1 MVLVYILTGVIVLTA
16 LSVLGIA
23 IERRQKR
30 RFEQEELARLLAQR
44 PSADN
49 GAKPQPQPPQSELV
63 ADDGHLAA
71 HMGNNK
77 DGAVSWRPLA
87 LPNPHLLVV
96 GGSGSGKSQTIK
108 AVAHDLKNA
117 TAVVILDVHGD
128 LAIDGA
134 ITHEL
139 HFESHYGINPLVLS
153 LDPKG
158 GGPVAQKE
166 IVRTRLQRTFV
177 PMGSVQLGVLDD
189 LLDRCYRGCSITQED
204 QESWRR
210 EPPTFADLEKLLEE
224 EIARKKN
231 PERLQ
236 ALKTK
241 ISPVFDCQIF
251 SKPALPI
258 AARGITRIDLS
269 RLGLEIQFLASDVL
283 LRHLFREAMLA
294 GEAAEGELRYVF
306 VVDEAKLLVA
316 RGKDDPLGIINRLA
330 SEARKYGVGLLL
342 ASQDLDHFSRD
353 ILNNVATKLV
363 LMHAETA
370 IRTTAGKLLLE
381 KEQLQALKEPFV
393 GLVKFGGS
401 GWRRV
406 KVQPY
411 FARVGSA
418 A

>member
-1 MVLVYILTGVIVLTA
+1 MVLVYILAGVIVLAA
-16 LSVLGIA
+16 LSVLGIYV
-23 IERRQKR
+23 ERREKR
-30 RFEQEELARLLAQR
+30 RFEREELARLLEQR
-44 PSADN
+44 PPSDN
-49 GAKPQPQPPQSELV
+49 DAKFQPIKVPPASTPDNSRLSTYL
-63 ADDGHLAA
+63 GS
-71 HMGNNK
+71 NK
-77 DGAVSWRPLA
+77 DGTVLWQPLT

-108 AVAHDLKNA
+108 AIAHDLKNA
-117 TAVVILDVHGD
+117 TAVVILDLHGD
-128 LAIDGA
+128 LALNGA
-134 ITHEL
+134 VTHEL
-139 HFESHYGINPLVLS
+139 HFESRYGINPLVLS

-166 IVRTRLQRTFV
+166 IVRTRLQRTFA

-189 LLDRCYRGCSITQED
+189 LLQRCYAVRGIIQED
-204 QESWRR
+204 QGSWRR
-210 EPPTFADLEKLLEE
+210 EPPTFADLEELLDE
-224 EIARKKN
+224 EIAGKKN

-241 ISPVFDCQIF
+241 ISPVFDCRVF

-269 RLGLEIQFLASDVL
+269 RLGLDIQFLASDVL

-294 GEAAEGELRYVF
+294 GEATEGELRYVF

-342 ASQDLDHFSRD
+342 ASQDLEHFSRD

-370 IRTTAGKLLLE
+370 IRTTATKLLLE

-406 KVQPY
+406 RVEPY
-411 FARVGSA
+411 FARV
-418 A
+418 

>member
-1 MVLVYILTGVIVLTA
+1 VVLVYILAGVVILTA
-16 LSVLGIA
+16 LSIA
-23 IERRQKR
+23 GVYIERQQKR

-44 PSADN
+44 PLADN
-49 GAKPQPQPPQSELV
+49 GSKPQPQPSQSEPV
-63 ADDGHLAA
+63 ADNGHIAA
-71 HMGNNK
+71 HMGSNK

-87 LPNPHLLVV
+87 LPNPHLLIV

-108 AVAHDLKNA
+108 AIAHDLRKA
-117 TAVVILDVHGD
+117 TAIVVLDVHGD
-128 LAIDGA
+128 LALDGA
-134 ITHEL
+134 TTHEL
-139 HFESHYGINPLVLS
+139 HFESCYGINPLVLS

-166 IVRTRLQRTFV
+166 IVRTRLQRTFA

-189 LLDRCYRGCSITQED
+189 LLDRCYRGCGITQDD

-210 EPPTFADLEKLLEE
+210 EPPTFADLEGLLDE

-231 PERLQ
+231 SERLQ

-241 ISPVFDCQIF
+241 ISPVFDCKVF

-258 AARGITRIDLS
+258 NAKGITRIDMS
-269 RLGLEIQFLASDVL
+269 RLGLDIQFLASDVL
-283 LRHLFREAMLA
+283 LRQLFREAMLA
-294 GEAAEGELRYVF
+294 GEAAEGDLRYLF
-306 VVDEAKLLVA
+306 VIDEAKLLVS

-330 SEARKYGVGLLL
+330 TEARKYGVGLLL
-342 ASQDLDHFSRD
+342 ASQDLEHFSRD

-363 LMHAETA
+363 LMHSETA
-370 IRTTAGKLLLE
+370 IRATASKLLLE

-393 GLVKFGGS
+393 GLAKFGGS
-401 GWRRV
+401 GWKRV

-411 FARVGSA
+411 FART
-418 A
+418 

>member
-1 MVLVYILTGVIVLTA
+1 
-16 LSVLGIA
+16 
-23 IERRQKR
+23 
-30 RFEQEELARLLAQR
+30 
-44 PSADN
+44 
-49 GAKPQPQPPQSELV
+49 
-63 ADDGHLAA
+63 
-71 HMGNNK
+71 
-77 DGAVSWRPLA
+77 
-87 LPNPHLLVV
+87 VV
-96 GGSGSGKSQTIK
+96 
-108 AVAHDLKNA
+108 
-117 TAVVILDVHGD
+117 LDVHGD
-128 LAIDGA
+128 LALDGA
-134 ITHEL
+134 TTHEL
-139 HFESHYGINPLVLS
+139 HFESEYGINPLVLS

-158 GGPVAQKE
+158 GGPTAQRE
-166 IVRTRLQRTFV
+166 IVRTRLQRTFA

-189 LLDRCYRGCSITQED
+189 LLDRCYRGCGITQDD

-210 EPPTFADLEKLLEE
+210 EPPTFADLEGLLDE

-241 ISPVFDCQIF
+241 ISPVFDCKIF
-251 SKPALPI
+251 SKPALPV
-258 AARGITRIDLS
+258 AATGITRIDMS
-269 RLGLEIQFLASDVL
+269 RLSLDVQFLASDVL

-363 LMHAETA
+363 LMHSETA
-370 IRTTAGKLLLE
+370 IRATASKLLLE

-411 FARVGSA
+411 FTRA
-418 A
+418 

>member
-1 MVLVYILTGVIVLTA
+1 VVLVYILAGVIVLTA

-23 IERRQKR
+23 IERRQKH

-44 PSADN
+44 PLADN
-49 GAKPQPQPPQSELV
+49 GVKPQPQPPQSEQV
-63 ADDGHLAA
+63 ADNGRLSSHL
-71 HMGNNK
+71 GSNK
-77 DGAVSWRPLA
+77 DGAVSWQPLA

-108 AVAHDLKNA
+108 AIAHDLKKA
-117 TAVVILDVHGD
+117 TAVVILDLHGD
-128 LAIDGA
+128 LALDGA
-134 ITHEL
+134 ATHEL
-139 HFESHYGINPLVLS
+139 HFESCYGINPLVLS

-158 GGPVAQKE
+158 GGPTVQRE
-166 IVRTRLQRTFV
+166 IVRTRLQRTFA

-189 LLDRCYRGCSITQED
+189 LLDRCYRGCGITQED

-210 EPPTFADLEKLLEE
+210 EPPTFADLEELLEE

-241 ISPVFDCQIF
+241 ISPVFDCRIF

-258 AARGITRIDLS
+258 ADTGITRVDLS
-269 RLGLEIQFLASDVL
+269 RLGLEVQFLASDVL

-342 ASQDLDHFSRD
+342 ASQDLEHFSRD

-406 KVQPY
+406 RVQPY
-411 FARVGSA
+411 FARV
-418 A
+418 

>member
-1 MVLVYILTGVIVLTA
+1 MILAYIIAGVLVLTA
-16 LSVLGIA
+16 LSIA
-23 IERRQKR
+23 GVYLERQQKR
-30 RFEQEELARLLAQR
+30 RFEQEELARLLAQS
-44 PSADN
+44 SASSN
-49 GAKPQPQPPQSELV
+49 GRSPEPVVWPTSVVDTDRLSA
-63 ADDGHLAA
+63 HL
-71 HMGNNK
+71 GTNK
-77 DGAVSWRPLA
+77 DGAVAWQPLA

-108 AVAHDLKNA
+108 AVCHELRAA
-117 TAVVILDVHGD
+117 TAIVVLDVHGD

-134 ITHEL
+134 TTHEL
-139 HFESHYGINPLVLS
+139 HFESRYGINPLVLS

-166 IVRTRLQRTFV
+166 IVRTRLQRTFA

-189 LLDRCYRGCSITQED
+189 LLQRCYEARGITQED
-204 QESWRR
+204 HASWRN

-224 EIARKKN
+224 EVAGKKN

-241 ISPVFDCQIF
+241 ISPVFDCKIF
-251 SKPALPI
+251 SKPTLPI
-258 AARGITRIDLS
+258 AAKGITRIDMS
-269 RLGLEIQFLASDVL
+269 RLGLDIQFLASDVL

-294 GEAAEGELRYVF
+294 GEAEEGELRYVF
-306 VVDEAKLLVA
+306 VIDEAKLLVS

-330 SEARKYGVGLLL
+330 TEARKYGVGLLL
-342 ASQDLDHFSRD
+342 ASQDLEHFSRD

-393 GLVKFGGS
+393 GLAKFGGT

-411 FARVGSA
+411 FARV
-418 A
+418 

>member
-1 MVLVYILTGVIVLTA
+1 MVLVYILAGVVILTA
-16 LSVLGIA
+16 LSIA
-23 IERRQKR
+23 GVYIERQQKR

-44 PSADN
+44 PLADN
-49 GAKPQPQPPQSELV
+49 GSEPQPQPSQSEPV
-63 ADDGHLAA
+63 ADNGHMAA
-71 HMGNNK
+71 HMGSNK

-87 LPNPHLLVV
+87 LPNPHLLIV

-108 AVAHDLKNA
+108 AIAHDLRKA
-117 TAVVILDVHGD
+117 TAIVVLDVHGD
-128 LAIDGA
+128 LALDGA
-134 ITHEL
+134 TTHEL
-139 HFESHYGINPLVLS
+139 HFESRYGINPLVLS
-153 LDPKG
+153 FDPKG

-166 IVRTRLQRTFV
+166 IVRTRLQRTFA

-189 LLDRCYRGCSITQED
+189 LLQRCYEARGIIQED
-204 QESWRR
+204 QASWRK
-210 EPPTFADLEKLLEE
+210 EPPTFADLEELLEE
-224 EIARKKN
+224 DIAGKKN

-241 ISPVFDCQIF
+241 ISSVFDCKVF

-258 AARGITRIDLS
+258 AAKGITRIDLS
-269 RLGLEIQFLASDVL
+269 RLGLDIQFLASDVL

-294 GEAAEGELRYVF
+294 GEAEEGELRYVF
-306 VVDEAKLLVA
+306 VIDEAKLLVS

-330 SEARKYGVGLLL
+330 TEARKYGVGLLL
-342 ASQDLDHFSRD
+342 ASQDLEHFSRD

-363 LMHAETA
+363 LMHSETA
-370 IRTTAGKLLLE
+370 IRATASKLLLE

-393 GLVKFGGS
+393 GLAKFGGT

-411 FARVGSA
+411 FARV
-418 A
+418 

>member
-1 MVLVYILTGVIVLTA
+1 VVLVYILAGVLVLTA
-16 LSVLGIA
+16 LSIAGIYL
-23 IERRQKR
+23 ERRERR
-30 RFEQEELARLLAQR
+30 RFEQGELSRLLAQR
-44 PSADN
+44 PPSDN
-49 GAKPQPQPPQSELV
+49 GARSQSVKVQPASTPDNSRLS
-63 ADDGHLAA
+63 AYLGS
-71 HMGNNK
+71 NK
-77 DGAVSWRPLA
+77 EGPVSWQPLA
-87 LPNPHLLVV
+87 LPNPHLVAV

-108 AVAHDLKNA
+108 AVAHDLRKA

-134 ITHEL
+134 VTHEL
-139 HFESHYGINPLVLS
+139 HFESRYGINPLVLS

-158 GGPVAQKE
+158 GGPTAQKE
-166 IVRTRLQRTFV
+166 IVRTRLQRTFA

-189 LLDRCYRGCSITQED
+189 LLQRCYAACGITQE
-204 QESWRR
+204 EAASWRR
-210 EPPTFADLEKLLEE
+210 EPPTFANLEGLLEE

-241 ISPVFDCQIF
+241 ISSVFDCRIF

-258 AARGITRIDLS
+258 AARGITRVDMS

-411 FARVGSA
+411 FARVG
-418 A
+418 

>member
-1 MVLVYILTGVIVLTA
+1 VVLVYILAGVVILTA
-16 LSVLGIA
+16 LSIA
-23 IERRQKR
+23 GVYIERQQKR

-44 PSADN
+44 PLADN
-49 GAKPQPQPPQSELV
+49 GSKPQPQPSQSEPV
-63 ADDGHLAA
+63 ADNGHIAA
-71 HMGNNK
+71 HMGSNK

-108 AVAHDLKNA
+108 AIAYELRKA
-117 TAVVILDVHGD
+117 TAVVVLDVHGD
-128 LAIDGA
+128 LALDGA
-134 ITHEL
+134 TTHEL
-139 HFESHYGINPLVLS
+139 HFESEYGINPLVLS

-158 GGPVAQKE
+158 GGPTAQRE
-166 IVRTRLQRTFV
+166 IVRTRLQRTFA

-189 LLDRCYRGCSITQED
+189 LLDRCYRGCGITQDD

-210 EPPTFADLEKLLEE
+210 EPPTFADLEGLLDE

-241 ISPVFDCQIF
+241 ISPVFDCKIF
-251 SKPALPI
+251 SKPALPV
-258 AARGITRIDLS
+258 AATGITRIDMS
-269 RLGLEIQFLASDVL
+269 RLSLDVQFLASDVL

-363 LMHAETA
+363 LMHSETA
-370 IRTTAGKLLLE
+370 IRATASKLLLE

-411 FARVGSA
+411 FTRA
-418 A
+418 

>member
-1 MVLVYILTGVIVLTA
+1 MALLYILVGVIVLAA
-16 LSVLGIA
+16 LTITGIW

-30 RFEQEELARLLAQR
+30 RFEREELAQLLSPTSPVQ
-44 PSADN
+44 N
-49 GAKPQPQPPQSELV
+49 GAKPLPARRASELN
-63 ADDGHLAA
+63 DGRLSVHL
-71 HMGNNK
+71 GSNK
-77 DGAVSWRPLA
+77 EGSVTWQPLA
-87 LPNPHLLVV
+87 LPNPHLLAV

-108 AVAHDLKNA
+108 AIAHDLRKA
-117 TAVVILDVHGD
+117 TAVVVLDIHGD
-128 LAIDGA
+128 LTIDGA
-134 ITHEL
+134 TTHEL
-139 HFESHYGINPLVLS
+139 HFESKYGINPLVLS

-166 IVRTRLQRTFV
+166 IVRTRLQRTFA

-189 LLDRCYRGCSITQED
+189 LLDRCYRGCGITQED

-210 EPPTFADLEKLLEE
+210 EPPTFADLEELLEE

-241 ISPVFDCQIF
+241 ISPVFDCRIF

-283 LRHLFREAMLA
+283 LRYLFREAMLA
-294 GEAAEGELRYVF
+294 GEAAEGELRYLF
-306 VVDEAKLLVA
+306 VIDEAKLLVA

-353 ILNNVATKLV
+353 ILGNVATKLV
-363 LMHAETA
+363 LMHSETA
-370 IRTTAGKLLLE
+370 IRATAGKLLLE
-381 KEQLQALKEPFV
+381 KEQLQALREPFV

-401 GWRRV
+401 GWKRV
-406 KVQPY
+406 RVEPY
-411 FARVGSA
+411 FARAG
-418 A
+418 